1 MPTIK
6 LTCVCDHSFQDSR
19 YGYKTR
25 VHNLMGKE
33 RKARCSVCGN
43 VREVAVVIR
52 EIEDAE

>member
-19 YGYKTR
+19 YGYKVR
-25 VHNLMGKE
+25 VHNVMGKE

-43 VREVAVVIR
+43 VREVATVQRVV
-52 EIEDAE
+52 EDE